1 MAKASK
7 DFPSRVQKAL
17 GAERVISLED
27 LPNQGPLDLIQ
38 LAAELKSR
46 LQSSGG
52 RPSDPEWDL
61 RRTIP
66 LKKEHWLQLNELAAA
81 LSKEG
86 REISPAQLAAVLLER
101 ALASVKIS

>member
-17 GAERVISLED
+17 GAAHVISLED
-27 LPNQGPLDLIQ
+27 LPAQGPLDLIQ

-52 RPSDPEWDL
+52 RPSDPEWDI

-66 LKKEHWLQLNELAAA
+66 LKKELWQQLNELAAT

-86 REISPAQLAAVLLER
+86 RDVSPAQVAAVLLER
-101 ALASVKIS
+101 VLASVEI